1 MALHGNDQSHFSR
14 GEGVTSDNTL
24 LNNPASLFH
33 NVNINSHMPTYPLD
47 HYNQQNTS
55 FLLRNFSTRPDLTL
69 PHCYSIGP
77 DNHTDSNHLA
87 GGGDFVPRP
96 STSHANN
103 PSDNNTHDIFGDR
116 PQNTAG
122 HVVRTRR
129 RKAGGDDGS
138 SRLCVVCEEPAS
150 GYNFDRLTCESCKA
164 FFRRN
169 ALKPK
174 DKIKACSRNGDC
186 VVVGSQRKHC
196 PSCRLEKCLAVGMKK
211 ELILRKRRRESDSGP
226 LALPVKSIKLPWGLA
241 PEKLEQRAKPKR
253 RKQPANTDEA
263 STSGPGPSSLIPFG
277 THGGGG
283 GFAQPPTLHPHH
295 PQAAGLVG
303 SRVSQNQFGSSEA
316 HDFMS
321 TRNLNNDPHMQPYY
335 GNPYPFSDPNYSR
348 VLCFLS
354 FITIKNYAFY
364 QPSMSQNPGYNLS
377 QHIDET
383 FNQPPM
389 QQFLYTPASVF
400 TAK

>member
-14 GEGVTSDNTL
+14 GEGVTSDNSL
-24 LNNPASLFH
+24 LNNTASLFH
-33 NVNINSHMPTYPLD
+33 NVNIGSHMSTYPLD
-47 HYNQQNTS
+47 PYNHQNTS
-55 FLLRNFSTRPDLTL
+55 FILRSFSNRSDLTL
-69 PHCYSIGP
+69 PHCYAIGP
-77 DNHTDSNHLA
+77 ENNSDNNHIA
-87 GGGDFVPRP
+87 GGGDFPPRP
-96 STSHANN
+96 STSHTNN
-103 PSDNNTHDIFGDR
+103 PSDGSAHDIFGDR
-116 PQNTAG
+116 SQGTAG

-129 RKAGGDDGS
+129 RKAGGDDGT

-211 ELILRKRRRESDSGP
+211 ELILP
-226 LALPVKSIKLPWGLA
+226 

-253 RKQPANTDEA
+253 RRQNTNTDEA
-263 STSGPGPSSLIPFG
+263 STSGPGPSTIMPFG

-283 GFAQPPTLHPHH
+283 GFSQPPTLHP
-295 PQAAGLVG
+295 QVANLVG
-303 SRVSQNQFGSSEA
+303 SRVPPSQFGPSEA

-321 TRNLNNDPHMQPYY
+321 TRNLNNVS
-335 GNPYPFSDPNYSR
+335 G
-348 VLCFLS
+348 
-354 FITIKNYAFY
+354 
-364 QPSMSQNPGYNLS
+364 
-377 QHIDET
+377 
-383 FNQPPM
+383 
-389 QQFLYTPASVF
+389 
-400 TAK
+400 